1 MRRRNI
7 AAVAALGAILA
18 AAAVPALGASSPK
31 KTINVIDDSF
41 APPKATVKRNTIVV
55 WRWSANNYQEHNV
68 KLVSAPH
75 GVKKFTSPS
84 GTTGITFRKRF
95 TKPGTYRLVCTYH
108 STVMKLTLRVK
119 R

>member
-1 MRRRNI
+1 MNRRNI
-7 AAVAALGAILA
+7 VAAAALGGILA
-18 AAAVPALGASSPK
+18 AAAVPALGASTPK

-41 APPKATVKRNTIVV
+41 APPKATVKKNTIVV
-55 WRWSANNYQEHNV
+55 WKWSANNYEEHNV

-95 TKPGTYRLVCTYH
+95 TKPGTYKFVCTYH
-108 STVMKLTLRVK
+108 SSVMKLTLRVK